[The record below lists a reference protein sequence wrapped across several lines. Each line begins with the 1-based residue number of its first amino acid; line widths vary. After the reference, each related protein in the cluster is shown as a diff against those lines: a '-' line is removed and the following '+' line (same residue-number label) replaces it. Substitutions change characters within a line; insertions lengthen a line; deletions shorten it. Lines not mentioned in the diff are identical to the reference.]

1 MFLASPAGQKLKAGL
16 LNNILQYQQ
25 GCLRKAEAEMNGDL
39 YAGKA
44 LGFLEG
50 VGLWDTY
57 VMAEI
62 FDRQEG
68 EEEQSWM
75 EN

>member
-1 MFLASPAGQKLKAGL
+1 
-16 LNNILQYQQ
+16 
-25 GCLRKAEAEMNGDL
+25 MNGDL

-57 VMAEI
+57 VIAEI

-68 EEEQSWM
+68 EEEQLWM